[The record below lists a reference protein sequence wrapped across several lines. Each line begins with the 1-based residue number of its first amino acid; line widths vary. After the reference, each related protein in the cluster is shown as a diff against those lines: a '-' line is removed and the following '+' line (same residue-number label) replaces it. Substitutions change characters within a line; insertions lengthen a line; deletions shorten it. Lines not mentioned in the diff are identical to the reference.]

1 MVSKSAAQDA
11 NSLTVRDNRTGKTF
25 TVPIV
30 DNSISAVDFK
40 AMKAPKAPGER
51 DENETEKGLRVA
63 DKGFLNTAVLRSQIT
78 YIDGEAGVLRYRR
91 VYLMCGGGVLTS
103 DCRGYPI
110 EQLALHSSHLETGM
124 FKLVIYA
131 LSSHSTQRIFSSTD
145 LCLRNPSFKSSKMK
159 SCIIPSS
166 TQMLRNSSEASGRY
180 DAHPM
185 AILTSAFAY
194 IGSYYSEANP
204 SLQGQ
209 TLFTKGDKASLAI
222 LDKQI
227 YRLIGKATTLAAMAY
242 RVRQG
247 REFVTPP
254 TGLSYTGSFLYQMDY
269 LGQEN
274 YAPNPVLEKA
284 LDVLFLLHAD
294 HEMNASA
301 SSVMQVGSS
310 LVDPYSAIAAG
321 CASLYGPLHGGANE
335 AVIRMLISI
344 GKPENV
350 PAFIEAVK
358 RREKVLSGFGHRVYK
373 TSDPRSFLV
382 RKTADE
388 VFKITGKDE
397 LLQTAMALHDAAM
410 KDEYFIKRKLAPNVD
425 FCCSGLIY
433 RAMGFP
439 NDYFPVLFA
448 VPRVVGWLAHWRQAS
463 IFDVTSQRTDGSLT
477 DDAPRT
483 SSDLAAASNLCGSR
497 QARLCASRRPRSRRR
512 FARTALGRSPFRD
525 LEKDSA
531 GVLQRAGKVVV
542 EALGRILAS
551 CQPYIEGGRQSRLLY
566 LNSIFFYSGQL
577 SPLFDI
583 IVARQSE
590 TNPTSV
596 LFLFL
601 STTSLTSPLLSTLR
615 KMFATLVS
623 LALIA
628 APAIRGVAADLSIAT
643 PALTQCGDAHISWTA
658 SNGPY
663 NLILVNSTDPCGE
676 ILSDLGDHAG
686 THITWK
692 VNYPAKST
700 LMLSLEDKDGND
712 VWSQEMVVADS
723 SDTSCLNNAAA
734 AAVSV
739 SASQSAV
746 SVSSA
751 SAVPVPT
758 IPTDVV
764 QAAGAAVT
772 DSSTTAGGAAVA
784 GALSGSGHSGALS
797 LTSSPIMALC
807 AVFAAAAL
815 AL

>member
-209 TLFTKGDKASLAI
+209 TLFTKGDEASLAI

-463 IFDVTSQRTDGSLT
+463 IFDVTSRRTDGSLA

-551 CQPYIEGGRQSRLLY
+551 
-566 LNSIFFYSGQL
+566 F
-577 SPLFDI
+577 
-583 IVARQSE
+583 
-590 TNPTSV
+590 

-723 SDTSCLNNAAA
+723 SDASCLNNAAA